1 MGYSIAEFLNMEEVK
16 NTLKFSK
23 RYHQKVYFPEWFDN
37 NFISFK
43 NQVMDMASPKKPLKA
58 SDTFKI
64 QAGYP
69 HEVTQEQKENLNHIQ
84 RDTYSN
90 QRNFLIPKLDIQNFV
105 KLINQK
111 SNIIEFSTP
120 HDSDYIKDIRVFD
133 NLTHPDLTIIYVV
146 NRKAQIIASWS
157 VLKNNGRF
165 KVKKPEKKE
174 LEIFYEL
181 E

>member
-43 NQVMDMASPKKPLKA
+43 HQVIDMASPKKPLKG

-69 HEVTQEQKENLNHIQ
+69 HEVTQEQKENLKNIQ

-90 QRNFLIPKLDIQNFV
+90 QRNFLIPKLDIKNFLR
-105 KLINQK
+105 LINQK

-120 HDSDYIKDIRVFD
+120 HDSEYIKDIRVFD
-133 NLTHPDLTIIYVV
+133 NSSHPDLTIIYVV
-146 NRKAQIIASWS
+146 NRNT
-157 VLKNNGRF
+157 LP
-165 KVKKPEKKE
+165 KPTIP
-174 LEIFYEL
+174 IFL
-181 E
+181 PLISFPFNFFFSQRPL

>member
-69 HEVTQEQKENLNHIQ
+69 HEVTQEQKDNLKNIQ
-84 RDTYSN
+84 RDTYS
-90 QRNFLIPKLDIQNFV
+90 
-105 KLINQK
+105 NQK

-120 HDSDYIKDIRVFD
+120 HDSEYIKDIRVFD

-146 NRKAQIIASWS
+146 NRKAQIIASWC
-157 VLKNNGRF
+157 VLKNNGKF
-165 KVKKPEKKE
+165 KVKKPDKKE

>member
-43 NQVMDMASPKKPLKA
+43 TQVMDMASPKKPLKA

-64 QAGYP
+64 LSKG
-69 HEVTQEQKENLNHIQ
+69 
-84 RDTYSN
+84 
-90 QRNFLIPKLDIQNFV
+90 
-105 KLINQK
+105 LINQK
-111 SNIIEFSTP
+111 SNILEFSTP
-120 HDSDYIKDIRVFD
+120 YDSDYIKDIR
-133 NLTHPDLTIIYVV
+133 
-146 NRKAQIIASWS
+146 
-157 VLKNNGRF
+157 KNNGRF
-165 KVKKPEKKE
+165 KVKKPDKKE